1 MSRNA
6 HADALIG
13 FLNASPTP
21 FHAVQT
27 AADRLLALGAVQLDE
42 KETWHLQPGSTAFVI
57 RNASSIVALRV
68 PADVDRPQFR
78 IVAAHTDSPCLK
90 LKPRPPD
97 PSANYLQWGV
107 EVYGGVLYNSWLD
120 RDLGVA
126 GRVSRVVDGAVKSV
140 LVRSE
145 GKPFRI
151 PQLAIHLDRGV
162 NESGLI
168 LNAQRHLQPV
178 LGLTGGSGQPTPG
191 FGAIAGLGDPD
202 GLGALGALGA
212 LGGLGGMGGA
222 GGIEG
227 KGNHSL
233 EGWLEEA
240 MGAQF
245 RSLSFEL
252 HLYDTSPA
260 GYGGLDDDFIY
271 SGRLDN
277 LAMSHAALE
286 AFCLED
292 AVAGHK
298 AIQVAALFD
307 NEEVGSTSAQGANS
321 NLIAATLER
330 ALIALGCARGDSLA
344 ALARSHL
351 ISADMAHAIHPNYP
365 EKHEPYHFPLI
376 NRGPVIKGNANMRYA
391 TNGETAALFR
401 SICGRAGVPAQ
412 DFINRA
418 DLACGTTIG
427 PHVAAALGVPTVD
440 VGSPMLSMH
449 SIREMCGSEDH
460 GMMIRA
466 FRQFFRD

>member
-1 MSRNA
+1 LSRNV

-21 FHAVQT
+21 FHAVET

-42 KETWHLQPGSTAFVI
+42 KETWHLRPGMTAFVI
-57 RNASSIVALRV
+57 RNGSSIVAFRV
-68 PADVDRPQFR
+68 PADVGRPKFR

-97 PSANYLQWGV
+97 PSANYRQWGV

-178 LGLTGGSGQPTPG
+178 LGLTEWAGQPSQG
-191 FGAIAGLGDPD
+191 FGAVAGPG
-202 GLGALGALGA
+202 GSAGAGAFGAFGA
-212 LGGLGGMGGA
+212 LGGIGSR
-222 GGIEG
+222 
-227 KGNHSL
+227 SL
-233 EGWLEEA
+233 EGWLEETL
-240 MGAQF
+240 GAQF
-245 RSLSFEL
+245 ESLTFEL

-260 GYGGLDDDFIY
+260 GYGGFDDDFIY

-277 LAMSHAALE
+277 LAMSHAALD
-286 AFCLED
+286 AFCLEGS
-292 AVAGHK
+292 VAAHE

-330 ALIALGCARGDSLA
+330 ALIALGCTREESLA

-401 SICGRAGVPAQ
+401 SLCGKAGVPAQ

-440 VGSPMLSMH
+440 VGNPMLSMH